1 MTPPT
6 DRWMCSRGA
15 AAVEFALVLPI
26 LMLLC
31 LGAIEWGFHF
41 FQREIIVNA
50 AREGAR
56 AGSIADAPET
66 VATARALAYLGVAG
80 LDATNC
86 NVTPTLT
93 DTGAPPTPAVRVLVD
108 CQGGSFTLLFNDW
121 MPARIIATAEMR
133 R

>member
-1 MTPPT
+1 MKARTG
-6 DRWMCSRGA
+6 RAWARGA
-15 AAVEFALVLPI
+15 AAVEFALVVPV

-56 AGSIADAPET
+56 AGSIADSDPAG
-66 VATARALAYLGVAG
+66 VAEARASEYLGVAG
-80 LDATNC
+80 IDASTC
-86 NVTPTLT
+86 SFDIP
-93 DTGAPPTPAVRVLVD
+93 DPIGSVRVAVD
-108 CQGGSFTLLFNDW
+108 CPGGSFTLLFNDI
-121 MPARIIATAEMR
+121 MPARIVATAEMR

>member
-1 MTPPT
+1 LTAS
-6 DRWMCSRGA
+6 RSRGERARGA
-15 AAVEFALVLPI
+15 AAVEFALVLPV

-56 AGSIADAPET
+56 AGSIADTDAAG
-66 VATARALAYLGVAG
+66 VAVARAREYLSVAG
-80 LDATNC
+80 INATTC
-86 NVTPTLT
+86 TVDIPE
-93 DTGAPPTPAVRVLVD
+93 AVVSVRVTVD
-108 CQGGSFTLLFNDW
+108 CQGGSFTLLFNDL
-121 MPARIIATAEMR
+121 MPARIVATAEMR

>member
-1 MTPPT
+1 MTA
-6 DRWMCSRGA
+6 SRSRSERASGA
-15 AAVEFALVLPI
+15 AAVEFALVLPV

-56 AGSIADAPET
+56 AGSIADTDAAG
-66 VATARALAYLGVAG
+66 VAVARAREYLSVAG
-80 LDATNC
+80 INAATC
-86 NVTPTLT
+86 TIDIPEVVTS
-93 DTGAPPTPAVRVLVD
+93 VRVAVD
-108 CQGGSFTLLFNDW
+108 CQGGSFTLLFNDL
-121 MPARIIATAEMR
+121 MPARIVATAEMR